1 MPLLSQALEVLAPSK
16 PQTPQRFVVSGGLAR
31 FNVAQDLLNVDFSPP
46 EDAPAE
52 FRAVQY
58 DSERITTLKS
68 GVSGMTW
75 NDDQAFKCSC

>member
-1 MPLLSQALEVLAPSK
+1 M
-16 PQTPQRFVVSGGLAR
+16 
-31 FNVAQDLLNVDFSPP
+31 FNVAQDLLSVEVSPP

-68 GVSGMTW
+68 GVSGMTCI
-75 NDDQAFKCSC
+75 DV